1 MSAPNTSQRLTYTIT
16 ANARGQQLL
25 TGDGEKLTIVDK
37 LGDNLSLVGDSF
49 KAKDLQNNTSV
60 NIKTKYDPKT
70 KIIEIEI
77 PDKNTSGNYI

>member
-49 KAKDLQNNTSV
+49 KAKRSA
-60 NIKTKYDPKT
+60 K
-70 KIIEIEI
+70 
-77 PDKNTSGNYI
+77 

>member
-1 MSAPNTSQRLTYTIT
+1 MLEPSTSQRLTYTIT

-49 KAKDLQNNTSV
+49 LV
-60 NIKTKYDPKT
+60 R
-70 KIIEIEI
+70 KI
-77 PDKNTSGNYI
+77 